1 MKENSDYYQLST
13 GDLLR
18 QEVAAKSDLGLQ
30 ASGIMKSGGLVSDEL
45 VIALVSKHLS
55 TLKAKEYTSK

>member
-1 MKENSDYYQLST
+1 LKEDSDYYQLST

-30 ASGIMKSGGLVSDEL
+30 ASEIMKSGGLVSDEL

-55 TLKAKEYTSK
+55 TLKG